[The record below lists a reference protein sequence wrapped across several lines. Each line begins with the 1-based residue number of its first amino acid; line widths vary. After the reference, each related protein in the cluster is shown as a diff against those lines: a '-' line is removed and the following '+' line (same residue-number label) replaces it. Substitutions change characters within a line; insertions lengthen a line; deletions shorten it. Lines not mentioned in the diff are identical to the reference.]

1 MQYITAEQLFR
12 MTAYACTQMKSEC
25 DTINQLNVFPVPDG
39 DTGSNMT
46 MTMEGVFAASADVE
60 SVAECARLMGAGM
73 LRSARGNSGV
83 ILSVFFR
90 GFAKGLDGK
99 VQANAGDVCAAL
111 ALAVESAYGSVMNPT
126 EGTIL
131 TVMRACAQAAEACVQ
146 KNGADCEM
154 AVLFA
159 DMAQAAQSALDRT
172 PELLPMLKKAGVVD
186 AGGYGFVVIL
196 RAMLA
201 SVEGKEADFSVE
213 ELRRTASKP
222 VLSAAAASDA
232 DIVFPYCTECI
243 IEKSPEFAG
252 EGTVSALHRF
262 VLGAGDSAVFVDD
275 AEIVKIHVH
284 TSDPGS
290 VLSEAIKYGSLLSV
304 KIENMRVQHTELAED
319 AAHTLPEA
327 QIVKGKYSF
336 VSVANGDGICAALRD
351 LGVDEIVIG
360 GQTMNPSTEQM
371 LQAIRNTDGEYVFVL
386 PNNSNIIMVAQQ
398 AAEILTEE
406 GRNVIVLPSKSVSQ
420 GISAMY
426 VFDPSLSFE
435 ENAMEMSAAMQV
447 VCTLSM
453 TQAVRDA
460 DIDGLHI
467 AKDQVL
473 GMINGKVKQVADTV
487 QGCMEQ
493 LMATLKPYSCIT
505 VFYGSDATP
514 SQVEAITQMLQST
527 LGDDVDVAVMDG
539 GQPVYSFIISGE

>member
-1 MQYITAEQLFR
+1 MQHITAEQLFR

-46 MTMEGVFAASADVE
+46 MTMEGINATAADAATVS
-60 SVAECARLMGAGM
+60 ECAKLLGAGM

-90 GFAKGLDGK
+90 GFAKGLVDLTE
-99 VQANAGDVCAAL
+99 ACAGDVAAAL
-111 ALAVESAYGSVMNPT
+111 AVAVESAYGSVMNPT

-131 TVMRACAQAAEACVQ
+131 TVMRASAEAAAAHVEQQGAECDIAALFGAMAVAAQA
-146 KNGADCEM
+146 
-154 AVLFA
+154 
-159 DMAQAAQSALDRT
+159 ALDRT

-186 AGGYGFVVIL
+186 AGGYGFVIIL
-196 RAMLA
+196 RAMQA
-201 SVEGKEADFSVE
+201 SLEGKEADFSPE
-213 ELRRTASKP
+213 AFRRAATKP

-232 DIVFPYCTECI
+232 DIIYPYCTECI
-243 IEKSPEFAG
+243 VEKSAEYAG
-252 EGTVSALHRF
+252 EGTVEALHRF

-275 AEIVKIHVH
+275 AEIVKLHVH

-290 VLSEAIKYGSLLSV
+290 VLSEAVKYGSLLTV
-304 KIENMRVQHTELAED
+304 KIENMRVQHTELAQD
-319 AAHTLPEA
+319 AAHTSEGPR
-327 QIVKGKYSF
+327 IVEGKYSF
-336 VSVANGDGICAALRD
+336 VSVANGDGICAVLRD

-371 LQAIRNTDGEYVFVL
+371 LQAIRSTDGEYVFVL

-398 AAEILTEE
+398 AAEILCEE
-406 GRNVIVLPSKSVSQ
+406 GRHVIVLPSKSVPQ

-426 VFDPSLSFE
+426 VFDPSLSSE
-435 ENAMEMSAAMQV
+435 ENAAEMTAAMQA

-453 TQAVRDA
+453 TEAVRDA
-460 DIDGLHI
+460 DSDGLHI
-467 AKDQVL
+467 AKGQVL
-473 GMINGKVKQVADTV
+473 GMVNGKVRQVANDEES
-487 QGCMEQ
+487 CMMQ
-493 LMATLKPYSCIT
+493 LMEHLSPCSCIT
-505 VFYGSDATP
+505 VFYGSEAAPET
-514 SQVEAITQMLQST
+514 VERIEAMLQQT
-527 LGDDVDVAVMDG
+527 LGDDVDIAVMDG